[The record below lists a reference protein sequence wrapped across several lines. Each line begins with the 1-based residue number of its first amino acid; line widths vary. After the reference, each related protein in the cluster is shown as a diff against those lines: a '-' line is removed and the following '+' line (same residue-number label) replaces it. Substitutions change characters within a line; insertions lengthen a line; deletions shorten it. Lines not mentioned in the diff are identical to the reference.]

1 MRIGFIGLGN
11 IGSAIARN
19 LINAGHELKLYN
31 RTRSRAE
38 VLEPLGAT
46 IAETPAAAATDV
58 EVLITMLADDH
69 AVEQVLFDP
78 AKPSSFFRPAQS
90 IFQ

>member
-11 IGSAIARN
+11 MGSAIARN

-38 VLEPLGAT
+38 VLEPLGAS
-46 IAETPAAAATDV
+46 IAENPAAAVTDV

-69 AVEQVLFDP
+69 AVEQVLFEPGKAVDLLAP
-78 AKPSSFFRPAQS
+78 GQFM
-90 IFQ
+90 FQ

>member
-11 IGSAIARN
+11 MGSAMALN

-58 EVLITMLADDH
+58 EVLITMLADDQ
-69 AVEQVLFDP
+69 AVEEVLSNP
-78 AKPSSFFRPAQS
+78 AKPSIFLRRMQF